1 MSRFLPENL
10 EALVLAGGVLEE
22 SLKPLED
29 VPSKALLTFGKGKT
43 QLERVGSA
51 LQSLGLKRVAVVA
64 GEAVRRAGVPLEG
77 VVWLEEQ
84 SGLME
89 NLIYGLENLSTEW
102 VLVCSV
108 DLPFLTTGVLKKYLE
123 ECSSFEADVYVPV
136 LSQQVIEAA
145 YPGAKRTYGT
155 LVDGRLTSGNVF
167 LVHRGGMLSQK
178 ALLRDL
184 LALRKKP
191 LRLALRIGV
200 MVLIKAIFKRLR
212 VADVEAVA
220 ARLTGATV
228 QAVFTSEAALG
239 MDVDKPA
246 DYELVKAKL
255 GE

>member
-1 MSRFLPENL
+1 MSKYLPEHL
-10 EALVLAGGVLEE
+10 EALVLAGGSLEE
-22 SLKPLED
+22 SLGPLED
-29 VPSKALLTFGKGKT
+29 VANKALLTFGKGKT
-43 QLERVGSA
+43 QLERVGGA
-51 LQSLGLKRVAVVA
+51 LLGLGMKRVAVVS
-64 GEAVRRAGVPLEG
+64 GEAVRGAGVPLEG
-77 VVWLEEQ
+77 VLWLEEQ
-84 SGLME
+84 AGLME
-89 NLIYGLENLSTEW
+89 NLIYGLENLSAEW

-108 DLPFLTTGVLKKYLE
+108 DLPFLTTGVLKNYLE
-123 ECSSFEADVYVPV
+123 ECSFREADVYVPV

-145 YPGAKRTYGT
+145 YPGAKRTYGS

-167 LVHRGGMLSQK
+167 LVRRKGMLSQK

-212 VADVEAVA
+212 VVDVEAVA

-228 QAVFTSEAALG
+228 RAVFTSEAALG

-255 GE
+255 VE